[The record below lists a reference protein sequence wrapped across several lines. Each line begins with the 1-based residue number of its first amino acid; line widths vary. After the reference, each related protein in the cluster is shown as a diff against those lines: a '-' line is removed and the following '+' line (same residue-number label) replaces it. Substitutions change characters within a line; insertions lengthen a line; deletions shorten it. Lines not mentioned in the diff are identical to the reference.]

1 MRVVCKALIKAAE
14 KVARATAVGRKHAGV
29 HIGSTAVPPNRGSAL
44 THQLALGR
52 GPLISVFGRPGLKP
66 RRIDLL
72 TRRQALAAAAATV
85 AVSPF
90 CSPLA
95 DAAKAADIGMRTIP
109 ATGEK
114 IPVIGMGTSSSF
126 EVADP
131 SPELDA
137 LREVVRR
144 FFAGGGTLIDTAPTY
159 GPAEDRL
166 GKLLDE
172 QSLRPKAFI
181 ATKLS
186 GVQGRGAGFD
196 QFNQTL
202 KRLRTDR
209 VELLQ
214 VHNLGD
220 LQVQLSLAR
229 ELKAQ
234 GKVRYTGVTHYL
246 ERAHDTLA
254 DVVKAERPDFLQ
266 INYSVVTRGAE
277 KRLLPM
283 AADLGV
289 AVLINRAFEDGRLF
303 RQVTNKPLPSWSEE
317 AGITSWAQAF
327 LRFALSHPAV
337 TCVIPAT
344 GKPDRQSDNLKAG
357 TGAPLTRE
365 QRASLIEAVG

>member
-1 MRVVCKALIKAAE
+1 MQI
-14 KVARATAVGRKHAGV
+14 
-29 HIGSTAVPPNRGSAL
+29 
-44 THQLALGR
+44 
-52 GPLISVFGRPGLKP
+52 
-66 RRIDLL
+66 
-72 TRRQALAAAAATV
+72 
-85 AVSPF
+85 
-90 CSPLA
+90 
-95 DAAKAADIGMRTIP
+95 RTIP

-114 IPVIGMGTSSSF
+114 IPMIGMGTSGSF
-126 EVADP
+126 EVSDP
-131 SPELDA
+131 SPEFEA

-144 FFAGGGTLIDTAPTY
+144 FFAGGGTVIDTAPTY
-159 GPAEDRL
+159 GAAEDRL
-166 GKLLDE
+166 GVLLEE
-172 QSLRPKAFI
+172 QGLRSKAFI

-186 GVQGRGAGFD
+186 GVQGRAAGLE
-196 QFNQTL
+196 QFNQSL
-202 KRLRTDR
+202 KRLKTDK

-220 LQVQLSLAR
+220 FQIQLALAR

-246 ERAHDTLA
+246 ESAQDRLA
-254 DVVKAERPDFLQ
+254 DVVQAERPDFLQ

-289 AVLINRAFEDGRLF
+289 AVLINRAFEDGKLF
-303 RQVTNKPLPSWSEE
+303 AQVKNKPLPPWSDE

-357 TGAPLTRE
+357 TGASLTQE
-365 QRASLIEAVG
+365 QRASLIAAVG